1 MGYCNQERFRAIIK
15 SYFRGSN
22 GIIFIYD
29 ITNEESFKNIKV
41 WIKDSEKNNVGFE
54 KILVWNKIDLGKKGK
69 VELED
74 VGEWA
79 EPKKINVLE
88 ISAKDGT
95 NVEKCFNEII
105 RFILDIKS
113 KEEIL
118 EKYGMNSQNEEN
130 KLKKDKNHNKDKK
143 KKCC

>member
-1 MGYCNQERFRAIIK
+1 ME
-15 SYFRGSN
+15 
-22 GIIFIYD
+22 
-29 ITNEESFKNIKV
+29 
-41 WIKDSEKNNVGFE
+41 
-54 KILVWNKIDLGKKGK
+54 KKGK

-88 ISAKDGT
+88 ISAKNGT

-130 KLKKDKNHNKDKK
+130 KLKKDKNHNKNKK